1 MESGIRF
8 AIQFFLE
15 ITLLLGNLLEER
27 TYNNFLLLTL
37 MRICRSFFWQR
48 VMRELRGKWKTSLIS
63 SMRFI
68 KVLFLVCIFSI
79 YTFWYFSKLL
89 QEYKY
94 KRLLSI
100 IDKLPPSQS
109 QVLLKFNLL
118 KTEFT
123 YYFKFDNDDQLNQD
137 IKGSPSSN
145 GVIHPGIF
153 DNLYRLYRT

>member
-79 YTFWYFSKLL
+79 YTFWYSLNFYRNTNTKGYC
-89 QEYKY
+89 Q
-94 KRLLSI
+94 LSI
-100 IDKLPPSQS
+100 NFP
-109 QVLLKFNLL
+109 LLRVKFYSNLICWR
-118 KTEFT
+118 
-123 YYFKFDNDDQLNQD
+123 LNSH
-137 IKGSPSSN
+137 ITSN
-145 GVIHPGIF
+145 
-153 DNLYRLYRT
+153 LTMMTS